1 MAGIQCIT
9 PLETTTIVTYTRRTG
24 ALLVTTKQVNTI
36 MTRGTHLSPLSTLS
50 AFPSTSE
57 LSLTSLTLY
66 LTHGGGEL
74 LLLDAPTSSHHEG
87 QYTTPCC
94 SPCVTLARRGELS
107 SVNHRC
113 DSLGYHVLS
122 YHSHPLSAIS
132 LFFRSPLFTS
142 MCDARVNANK

>member
-1 MAGIQCIT
+1 MY
-9 PLETTTIVTYTRRTG
+9 YTFG
-24 ALLVTTKQVNTI
+24 NHHNSNLHKKNWSLASHHQASQHYYDKGPSLVTTEHTVRLPVYLWI
-36 MTRGTHLSPLSTLS
+36 ILDFSHTLS
-50 AFPSTSE
+50 NTR
-57 LSLTSLTLY
+57 
-66 LTHGGGEL
+66 GGEL

-87 QYTTPCC
+87 QYTTPCY

-142 MCDARVNANK
+142 MCDARGNWNK